1 MSVRQWASL
10 CASAGFDI
18 RSMGGFEVYELAGK
32 IVRDEPL
39 RVAWLAG
46 GGSRE
51 QVLVSWPESERAAL
65 RARILGS
72 LELEKVR
79 RGGRFVETR

>member
-1 MSVRQWASL
+1 
-10 CASAGFDI
+10 
-18 RSMGGFEVYELAGK
+18 MGGFEVYELAGK

-65 RARILGS
+65 RARILGMPP
-72 LELEKVR
+72 ELDKVR